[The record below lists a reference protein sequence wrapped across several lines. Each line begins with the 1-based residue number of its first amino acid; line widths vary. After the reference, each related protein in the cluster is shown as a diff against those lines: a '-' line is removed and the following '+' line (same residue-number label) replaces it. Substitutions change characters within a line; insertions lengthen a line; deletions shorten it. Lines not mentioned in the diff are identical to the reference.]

1 MDRLTDKKG
10 VRMLPKKIYEALRWT
25 IAIVLPAIGVFVV
38 SIDSIWALG
47 LPAQE
52 ISLTL
57 DAVGLFLGSIFGIS
71 KVIHDASDD
80 S

>member
-1 MDRLTDKKG
+1 
-10 VRMLPKKIYEALRWT
+10 MLPQKLYESLRWI
-25 IAIVLPAIGVFVV
+25 IAIILPAIGVFIV

-57 DAVGLFLGSIFGIS
+57 DAVGLFLGTIFGIS
-71 KVIHDASDD
+71 KVVHDKDDESD
-80 S
+80 SLES